1 MPPPKCARVISLVQR
16 KLTSAD
22 SNRETTR
29 TLTTPNHDWML
40 PPGDLQRSPYIPPV
54 EQRVEQR
61 MATDTEPLPP
71 VIQCITDAP
80 PIMVTPNP
88 TTKRTLRL
96 TKRMHM
102 QRTQNNVPGS
112 VPPITNI
119 APRQDILIPPTPLH
133 TQLPQRSTCNQ
144 APMATTMPPQLPHV
158 RCVPILGG
166 VCRTPLI
173 SQEAINLLTKCVWA
187 KSPDILPET
196 NCDLKFCQRIL
207 FTNNS

>member
-71 VIQCITDAP
+71 VIQRITDALP
-80 PIMVTPNP
+80 TIMATPNP

-133 TQLPQRSTCNQ
+133 MQLPQRSTRNR
-144 APMATTMPPQLPHV
+144 APMATPTLTQLPHV
-158 RCVPILGG
+158 CCVPIAGG

-173 SQEAINLLTKCVWA
+173 SHKALTS
-187 KSPDILPET
+187 SP
-196 NCDLKFCQRIL
+196 NACG
-207 FTNNS
+207 